1 MLTDLQLSDVR
12 RFAGYPM
19 RGDVALSKD
28 NDLAWGQVAPITWQA
43 LNYRLSTLRPEEET
57 RVVTFLTT
65 LSGLETDVLSATEN
79 LDTDQAAVWVH
90 NKNEVADRMKL
101 YRMWRRELCS
111 FIGVQPGPS
120 LGNSSSISLSR
131 C

>member
-19 RGDVALSKD
+19 RGDVPLSSD
-28 NDLAWGQVAPITWQA
+28 NDLAWGQVAPIVWQT
-43 LNYRLSTLRPEEET
+43 LTHRLTTLRPEEET
-57 RVVTFLTT
+57 RVVTFLST
-65 LSGLETDVLSATEN
+65 LSGLETDVLSSTEN

-101 YRMWRRELCS
+101 YRMWRRELCA
-111 FIGVQPGPS
+111 FIGVEPGPS
-120 LGNSSSISLSR
+120 LGTGGITLAR
-131 C
+131 G